1 MPPHRLLA
9 WSRRTSD
16 EERLTDR
23 WLHQWNQLRAERRA
37 EVPVRTGST
46 NFTRAQVPWGFDLA
60 AAWSWRLLVIAAA
73 TYLVMWLFNYF
84 LTITLP
90 LVISLLLAALAA
102 PGVRWL
108 RRLGLPSSVAALTV
122 VLTGLAMVVVSLSF
136 VTQQV
141 ATGSTDLAD
150 SVVEGLGQ
158 IKMWLKNGPLNASES
173 QINNYIEQ
181 AQNYITEKSRDGEVV
196 GRVTELGAALGHVVA
211 GVFIILFA
219 TYFFLS
225 DGQRIWAFFVR
236 LAPRA
241 GRDHVDTSGKVA
253 WVSLTQFVRATVMVA
268 LVDAL
273 GVMAIA
279 WGLGLP
285 FVLAIGVLV
294 FLGAFVPLVGAFVA
308 GSVAVLVALVDQGP
322 FAALIMLAG
331 VTAVMQI
338 EGHVLQPFLMGKFVS
353 VHPLAVIVA
362 IGFGVLVAGI
372 PGALIAVP
380 LVAVFNAVAQHLAE
394 YTDVGEDPVDAV
406 EDDIGPKALDPD
418 PPEENPKAVQRSVP
432 ASES

>member
-141 ATGSTDLAD
+141 ATGHHVS
-150 SVVEGLGQ
+150 EG
-158 IKMWLKNGPLNASES
+158 
-173 QINNYIEQ
+173 
-181 AQNYITEKSRDGEVV
+181 
-196 GRVTELGAALGHVVA
+196 
-211 GVFIILFA
+211 
-219 TYFFLS
+219 
-225 DGQRIWAFFVR
+225 
-236 LAPRA
+236 
-241 GRDHVDTSGKVA
+241 
-253 WVSLTQFVRATVMVA
+253 
-268 LVDAL
+268 
-273 GVMAIA
+273 
-279 WGLGLP
+279 
-285 FVLAIGVLV
+285 
-294 FLGAFVPLVGAFVA
+294 
-308 GSVAVLVALVDQGP
+308 GS
-322 FAALIMLAG
+322 
-331 VTAVMQI
+331 
-338 EGHVLQPFLMGKFVS
+338 
-353 VHPLAVIVA
+353 
-362 IGFGVLVAGI
+362 
-372 PGALIAVP
+372 
-380 LVAVFNAVAQHLAE
+380 
-394 YTDVGEDPVDAV
+394 
-406 EDDIGPKALDPD
+406 
-418 PPEENPKAVQRSVP
+418 
-432 ASES
+432 